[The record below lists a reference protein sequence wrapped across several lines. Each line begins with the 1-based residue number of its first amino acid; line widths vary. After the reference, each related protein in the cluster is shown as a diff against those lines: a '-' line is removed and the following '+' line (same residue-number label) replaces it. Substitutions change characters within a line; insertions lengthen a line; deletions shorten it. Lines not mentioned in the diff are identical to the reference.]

1 MRRPFDFLRS
11 APMTISIRPATEQDC
26 ALILRF
32 ITELAVYEKAADQVE
47 ATVETL
53 ASSLFGA
60 GTPARALICEADGQ
74 PVATPSISS
83 TTRPGRPGKGCTW
96 KTCTS
101 RPPAAASAPAS
112 ACCAIWRGSRSRK
125 AAAASNGACWTGTS
139 RPSTSTSRSARAAGR
154 VGALPHARRGA
165 DGLRRRLG
173 LKRRA
178 GCRTT
183 AASPPT
189 GSTALGA
196 PAMERRTTCGN
207 APASASR
214 PAGAP

>member
-1 MRRPFDFLRS
+1 MRRPCDFLRS
-11 APMTISIRPATEQDC
+11 SAHDDFHPPATEQDC

-74 PVATPSISS
+74 PVGYAIYFFNYS
-83 TTRPGRPGKGCTW
+83 TWQARKGLYLEDLYVSPA
-96 KTCTS
+96 S
-101 RPPAAASAPAS
+101 RGIGAGS

-139 RPSTSTSRSARAAGR
+139 RPSTSTSRSARGR
-154 VGALPHARRGA
+154 RPSGCATACTARR
-165 DGLRRRLG
+165 
-173 LKRRA
+173 
-178 GCRTT
+178 
-183 AASPPT
+183 
-189 GSTALGA
+189 
-196 PAMERRTTCGN
+196 
-207 APASASR
+207 
-214 PAGAP
+214 